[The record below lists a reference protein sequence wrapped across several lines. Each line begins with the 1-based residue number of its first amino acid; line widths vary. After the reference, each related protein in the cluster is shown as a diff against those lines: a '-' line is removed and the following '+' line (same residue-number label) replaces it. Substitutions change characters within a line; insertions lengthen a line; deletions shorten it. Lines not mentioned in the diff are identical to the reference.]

1 MRNLHEFQ
9 LKEVGFRAGQPVQS
23 QATQTAQRLY
33 RQTYRSNW
41 LVKIRSF
48 LTRRPYCLLDL
59 AVVRATCSLQGHE
72 NIGTRLV
79 PLNQIIGSASTGR
92 CADFDADFRP
102 INRHSEARW
111 LAVAAARYCERRLPP
126 VSLIQIG
133 RAYFVEDGHHRISV
147 AGALG
152 DQVIEAL
159 VTVWQVEGCVGLNER
174 LQGPASLN
182 QGYRL
187 LQS

>member
-9 LKEVGFRAGQPVQS
+9 LKEVGVRAGPSVQS
-23 QATQTAQRLY
+23 QATQAAQRLY
-33 RQTYRSNW
+33 RQTYRSKL
-41 LVKIRSF
+41 LVKIHSLLIGRS
-48 LTRRPYCLLDL
+48 YCLLDL
-59 AVVRATCSLQGHE
+59 AAVRAACLLQGYE

-79 PLNQIIGSASTGR
+79 PVNEIIGSASTGR

-102 INRHSEARW
+102 INPHNEARW
-111 LAVAAARYCERRLPP
+111 VAVAAARYRERRLPP

-133 RAYFVEDGHHRISV
+133 GAYFVEDGHHRISV

-152 DQVIEAL
+152 DQAIEAL

-174 LQGPASLN
+174 LQIPASLN
-182 QGYRL
+182 QGYRM